1 VTDAPSG
8 APKSLL
14 SPAALDFVR
23 PDAPTAKRMAAASGE
38 AGLSPADRLAALAV
52 LAADRDPSI
61 RQAAREQL
69 ARGPAVS
76 LLEGLSRETDPR
88 ILDILARARGA
99 DPEVAEALLRHP
111 AVPDTALA
119 RLAVHTPASLLA
131 AVQDRAVPRQQRA
144 RIAAAIARAE
154 AAAAHGRPVEGSPPR
169 DEAEPAAE
177 PPKSE
182 EPKAEE
188 PEADPPKAEQS
199 KAPEGSKA
207 PPPDEGDVSEEDL
220 DAIAAAAAKGEF
232 SEEFDPSLTEDGEE
246 LPEGSEKKESLY
258 TRILGMTVSQKVQ
271 LAFKGNKEARGILVK
286 DSNKLVCGSV
296 IKSPRVTETEIVAFA
311 NSRNLGG
318 EVFRL
323 IAANRD
329 YTKLYQVRLALAGN
343 PRVPAEVA
351 VRCLNTLNEFDVAS
365 LAKSRNVSSVVQ
377 SAARR
382 MVQAKADKQRKKEQA
397 LSGGGH

>member
-23 PDAPTAKRMAAASGE
+23 PDAPAAKRMAAASGE

-76 LLEGLSRETDPR
+76 LLAGLSRGTDPR

-99 DPEVAEALLRHP
+99 DPEVADALLRHP

-119 RLAVHTPASLLA
+119 RLAVHAPASLLA

-154 AAAAHGRPVEGSPPR
+154 AAAAPHDRPAEESPRR

-177 PPKSE
+177 E
-182 EPKAEE
+182 AKAEE
-188 PEADPPKAEQS
+188 AKAEEA

-207 PPPDEGDVSEEDL
+207 PPPDEGEVSEEDL
-220 DAIAAAAAKGEF
+220 EAIAAAAANGEF
-232 SEEFDPSLTEDGEE
+232 SEEFDVSLTEEGEE

-258 TRILGMTVSQKVQ
+258 ARILGLTVSQKIQ

-296 IKSPRVTETEIVAFA
+296 VKSPRVTETEIVAFA
-311 NSRNLGG
+311 HSRNLSG

-382 MVQAKADKQRKKEQA
+382 MVQAKADKQRQKEQA